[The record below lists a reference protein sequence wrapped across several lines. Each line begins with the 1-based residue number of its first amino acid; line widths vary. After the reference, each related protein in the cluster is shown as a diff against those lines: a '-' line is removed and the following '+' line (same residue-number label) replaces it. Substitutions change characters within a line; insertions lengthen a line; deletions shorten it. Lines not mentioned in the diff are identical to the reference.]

1 MWEAWAKGSVTEFWE
16 LQPLILPM
24 EDTQVSAVNGK
35 YGEIESIG
43 GTARVT
49 ACSKRAG
56 QKFTRQQTSGPGVS
70 GAGDNCT
77 NEGLFILF
85 SLFKLIY
92 SITLL

>member
-1 MWEAWAKGSVTEFWE
+1 
-16 LQPLILPM
+16 M

-35 YGEIESIG
+35 YGKMESIG

-56 QKFTRQQTSGPGVS
+56 QEFTRQQPSGPGVS
-70 GAGDNCT
+70 GAGDNCA